1 MYLYMLSQTNLQKF
15 SASSFYPGRGDNTH
29 VLAHVDYA
37 VPPFHGPPV
46 DNDNV
51 QTDESVED
59 DEAVELAHKYPNKF
73 SESMANEVSQQ
84 QSLYLDLIAA
94 LEGIMGITVIF

>member
-1 MYLYMLSQTNLQKF
+1 MLSQTNLRKF
-15 SASSFYPGRGDNTH
+15 SASSFYPGHGDNTH

-46 DNDNV
+46 DDDDV

-59 DEAVELAHKYPNKF
+59 DEAVELARKYPNKF
-73 SESMANEVSQQ
+73 SESVANEVSQQ

-94 LEGIMGITVIF
+94 LEGVMGIAVIF